1 MKKLVILFLIFFS
14 GALRAQDSTA
24 LANRV
29 MTLSEYLG
37 FVKKHHPVVKQAQL
51 EVSKAQADLMSAR
64 GGFDPKIEIDYDRK
78 KFAASEYYD
87 LLNANFKIPT
97 WFGIELKAGYELAD
111 GAFLN
116 PQNTLPENGLY
127 SAGISLPLGQ
137 GLFINQRMAT
147 LQQAKVFLNQS
158 EAERQLQIN
167 QTIFYA
173 TIAYVE
179 WYQTYH
185 QQKLYQY
192 FLQNARTRFNGI
204 QQQVLQG
211 DKAAIDSVESG
222 ITVNNRKVGLQQ
234 ANIDYLKKSLEV
246 ANFLWIGNGIP
257 LELQPTVIPDTLLL
271 ENLNETLQL
280 NQPIPSDFSLENHP
294 KIRSLQYKIEALAI
308 ERKLKAELLKPQLDL
323 HYNFITSDAEQ
334 LNTINTGDYKLG
346 ISFRF
351 PLFLRKERG
360 NLLMAR
366 YKLQD
371 AEYQYLLE
379 KVTLMNKL
387 EANQNEVENYTRQL
401 QLIKSVVTSY
411 QQLLQA
417 EERKFYLGES
427 SVFLINSREQGY
439 IDARLKQLDLYTKF
453 FTAQAQL
460 FRTLALELGE

>member
-1 MKKLVILFLIFFS
+1 MKKPCILFLVFFS
-14 GALRAQDSTA
+14 AALQAQDSTA
-24 LANRV
+24 FANRV

-37 FVKKHHPVVKQAQL
+37 FVKKHHPVVKQAHL
-51 EVSKAQADLMSAR
+51 EVSKAQAELMSAR
-64 GGFDPKIEIDYDRK
+64 GGFDPNIEIDYDRK

-87 LLNANFKIPT
+87 LLNASFTIPT
-97 WFGIELKAGYELAD
+97 WFGIEVKAGYELAD

-147 LQQAKVFLNQS
+147 LQQAKVFLDQS
-158 EAERQLQIN
+158 EAERQLEVNQIL
-167 QTIFYA
+167 FEA
-173 TIAYVE
+173 AMAYFQ

-185 QQKLYQY
+185 QQKLYRH
-192 FLQNARTRFNGI
+192 FLQNARIRFNGI

-211 DKAAIDSVESG
+211 DKAAIDSVEAG
-222 ITVNNRKVGLQQ
+222 ITVNSRKVGLQQ
-234 ANIDYLKKSLEV
+234 ANIDYLKKSLEL

-257 LELQPTVIPDTLLL
+257 LELQPTVTPDTLLL
-271 ENLNETLQL
+271 ERLDETLRL
-280 NQPIPSDFSLENHP
+280 NQVVPPDFSVENHP
-294 KIRSLQYKIEALAI
+294 KIRSLQYKIDALTI
-308 ERKLKAELLKPQLDL
+308 ERRLKAELLKPRLDL

-346 ISFRF
+346 VRFRF

-360 NLLMAR
+360 NLLLAR

-371 AEYQYLLE
+371 AEYQFLLE
-379 KVTLMNKL
+379 KVTLLNRV
-387 EANQNEVENYTRQL
+387 EANRNEVENYTGQL
-401 QLIKSVVTSY
+401 RLIESVVESY

-417 EERKFYLGES
+417 EERRFYLGES

-439 IDARLKQLDLYTKF
+439 IDARLKQIDLYTKF
-453 FTAQAQL
+453 FAAQAQL
-460 FRTLALELGE
+460 FRTLALEVEE